1 MEIVVYVV
9 SGLLLYEFLQ
19 MMGEMQF
26 FVISLIIDK
35 LMRWLLKQY

>member
-1 MEIVVYVV
+1 MEIVVFVV

>member
-9 SGLLLYEFLQ
+9 SGLCLYEFLQ

-26 FVISLIIDK
+26 FVTPLITDK
-35 LMRWLLKQY
+35 FMWWLLKQY

>member
-1 MEIVVYVV
+1 MEIVVSVV